1 MLFLQYKNEK
11 VKLTE
16 AKVDEI
22 LKDPMK
28 KCYFKIV
35 TIIETSS
42 EIDSAKIYLTN
53 FSKEFILKNNNN
65 MSFERIRLPMNKNF
79 DVSFIH
85 PGRWLI
91 AGPSNSGKTT
101 FVCKLLAKSKDLFNI
116 DFERKIYCS
125 DTRPTDDFENFEIV
139 EEIEH
144 IDFKN
149 FDKSIN
155 TIIILD
161 DKMDQ
166 AINSELVSD
175 IYTKLSHHN
184 NITII
189 FLTQNLFPKSKYM
202 RNMYL
207 NSSYIVL
214 MKNPTEILQIV
225 SLSKRLYRASFK
237 NKTY

>member
-1 MLFLQYKNEK
+1 
-11 VKLTE
+11 
-16 AKVDEI
+16 
-22 LKDPMK
+22 
-28 KCYFKIV
+28 
-35 TIIETSS
+35 
-42 EIDSAKIYLTN
+42 
-53 FSKEFILKNNNN
+53 
-65 MSFERIRLPMNKNF
+65 MNKNF

-225 SLSKRLYRASFK
+225 SLSKRLYRASS
-237 NKTY
+237 KTKLIDAYLDATIKPYSYLLVDLNQETPNELRFRADILNEGNNQTVYI